1 MSNKVNDSAI
11 ADFMLSPRYRISMH
25 LLLQLV
31 LVLITVSV
39 FWNESLQSFSFGR
52 RLLSWIVNLLML
64 EVVVYANL
72 FLLIPRFLLANRFGL
87 YLLTAS
93 GIIMVTKTITAVL
106 RTLIYGKGLSELY
119 PDRFVMLMNV
129 LSELLTIGFVTAGVA
144 AILLFR
150 HWILHNQRIDEL
162 QSTLLHSQFKYLK
175 NRISPH
181 LLFSMLE
188 GVRVLMRKNPAK
200 ASKALFK
207 LEDLLRYR
215 MNDGAR
221 GFVSL
226 GSDIDYLDDY
236 LKFEKMRRKRFEYT
250 IDREGETEAVR
261 TPPQLFIP
269 FVENAVKHSFDRE
282 NLSYVHLSFILTDKH
297 LYFRC
302 ENSKP
307 LAGTNEEGK
316 IGGSGLAHIRRRLAL
331 LYPGRYLLER
341 EETADKYA
349 VNLHLD
355 L

>member
-1 MSNKVNDSAI
+1 MSNKVNDSVI
-11 ADFMLSPRYRISMH
+11 ADFMLSPRYRLSRH
-25 LLLQLV
+25 LLLQSV

-39 FWNESLQSFSFGR
+39 FWNEPLQPLSFGR
-52 RLLSWIVNLLML
+52 RLLSWAANLLMM
-64 EVVVYANL
+64 EVVIYTNL
-72 FLLIPRFLLANRFGL
+72 FLLIPRFLLANRLGV
-87 YLLTAS
+87 YLLAAS
-93 GIIMVTKTITAVL
+93 GTIIIAKAITAVL
-106 RTLIYGKGLSELY
+106 RTLIYGRGLPELY
-119 PDRFVMLMNV
+119 PDCFVRLMHV
-129 LSELLTIGFVTAGVA
+129 LSELLTIGFVTAGIA

-162 QSTLLHSQFKYLK
+162 QSTMLHSQFKYLK
-175 NRISPH
+175 NRISPY
-181 LLFSMLE
+181 LLFNMLE

-215 MNDGAR
+215 MNDR
-221 GFVSL
+221 SREYVSL
-226 GSDIDYLDDY
+226 GSDIDYLNDY
-236 LKFEKMRRKRFEYT
+236 LKFEKMHRKQFEYT
-250 IDREGETEAVR
+250 IDREGETDAVR

-282 NLSYVHLSFILTDKH
+282 NPSYVRLTFKLTDRH
-297 LYFRC
+297 LDFRC

-307 LAGTNEEGK
+307 LAGMDEERK
-316 IGGSGLAHIRRRLAL
+316 IGGVGLANIRRRLAL